1 MRFPF
6 WQERGAMSQG
16 QSQNPIIPERN
27 EKTISRVDSESG
39 KGLIQRVTVT
49 VRERLS
55 KTVGYDIVYN
65 IFIIY

>member
-1 MRFPF
+1 
-6 WQERGAMSQG
+6 MSQG

-49 VRERLS
+49 VREGLS
-55 KTVGYDIVYN
+55 KTIGCDTTMDHEPDCLRMLGEA
-65 IFIIY
+65 